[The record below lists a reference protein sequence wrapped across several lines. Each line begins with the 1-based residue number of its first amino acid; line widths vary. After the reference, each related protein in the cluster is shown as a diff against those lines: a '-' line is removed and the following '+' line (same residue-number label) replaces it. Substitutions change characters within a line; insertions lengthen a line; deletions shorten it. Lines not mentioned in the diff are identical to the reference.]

1 MIRCPQCGLRVPDTT
16 PSCPAHGPV
25 PLDGTGADAS
35 PPSDSMPHEVFASL
49 GYRILKLIGRGGFG
63 AVYAAE
69 RLSDGRSVAIKLAR
83 SEQPDATN
91 SLLRDVRALRTVGP
105 PHVPAV
111 YDSGE
116 TPDGCYVAMERI
128 DAPTL
133 ADRMLALAG
142 PAPLATFA
150 AHAYAIMTPLEAT
163 HACGIVHRDLK
174 PENVFLYDTGV
185 ARLID
190 FGLAKQHGIGPGNVE
205 TTLSANGLGDV
216 GTAEYMSPEQCDALP
231 DVDRSSDIYSLGVLF
246 YELLSGAPPF
256 WGRAADVREAHRSRR
271 PAPLSLK
278 IACPAELDQL
288 VRRCLAKDRQK
299 RFKDIAELRRALDA
313 SLLARVPSR
322 RREDRS
328 AAASSQT
335 KPAAVPA
342 APREKR
348 AMGLAFFESRAGVA
362 TVQSVVTA
370 AGGQIVQA
378 NGSQYVVAFGHDVGD
393 NPARIAL
400 LAANRLIAAKLVQRL
415 LIDVA
420 TVSVQTRPDGSRR
433 IFSTVLGRADRFPV
447 PTDPFGVVLTS
458 AAAEVLPDVES
469 HPVEGR
475 SDRFALVLQQHA
487 NELTTFGS
495 QSMPLVGRA
504 EIISNILDSAR
515 HASKHPQPTLFTVV
529 GAHGYGRTHLASVVA
544 HELARRQSGLDL
556 FRLTAQEGVLS
567 GVSQV
572 FPELLRRLLDLP
584 SESPER
590 GGRALLVS
598 LLGDTAEKNWAGAA
612 HALGWIDAD
621 HPEVRRLAAAPGA
634 LRLAAARAAGE
645 AMRRRGQ
652 RKPLALVL
660 DDAHLA
666 DEATLDAIEYA
677 TLKDVAARVWV
688 LVLVRPTFIGSRP
701 GWGSRAAI
709 AHRVVLTELDQENAC
724 ELARRLL
731 LPAEYIPESV
741 LLRLVERTQGVPRL
755 LVELVRGLK
764 RDGFVRRSERG
775 NYYLA
780 TDELDKLPDLPILQW
795 NAIREIEALPPQLA
809 GHARLGSV
817 LGAHFSMPEIEAL
830 LQVLE
835 KDELPEDMQ
844 LDAAVGVQ
852 RLADSGILIRH
863 RNRRVDFRHS
873 LLRDTIYQMLPE
885 DQRARL
891 HRAAFEAYRTL
902 ALPEEERLPR
912 LAMHAARCGERE
924 VAATAYLELAQRYTR
939 VQAYLEAEAAYG
951 SALDNLAEDDPRM
964 IDAARGRGLMRS
976 RLGRQEL
983 ALADL
988 RRARERAHARAAT
1001 EREIELMLDEATVL
1015 DWTREANQSMAI
1027 VREVAAMDVPLSPL
1041 LRARL
1046 AMGLARSHHR
1056 LGEAEA
1062 TVRVGSEAIRLAEP
1076 LGDEGYETRII
1087 AQLMVATDLANS
1099 GHLEEAENSF
1109 EELIVEAASRGDLWH
1124 VAAAFGNR
1132 AVLWHGRKDLERLF
1146 VDLARTA
1153 QLGREIGEASIEF
1166 VAVYNLAESE
1176 YVLGRLSS
1184 ARERAQ
1190 RGLELSKQLF
1200 GESNREV
1207 SVSEL
1212 LLARIAL
1219 YGDDRAAAGRHARNI
1234 RERTA
1239 HGLAAGERDAELEPP
1254 LQVMLAMVELAQRDA
1269 SVEDWQSLVARAK
1282 SIELQPMEEV
1292 ELLER
1297 ASLSAAACNALEVGR
1312 AFYEQALEVSK
1323 LKPNL
1328 ASERVARKLA
1338 PLFA

>member
-1 MIRCPQCGLRVPDTT
+1 MIRCPECGLRVPATS
-16 PSCPAHGPV
+16 PSCPTHGPV
-25 PLDGTGADAS
+25 PPNSTGSDA
-35 PPSDSMPHEVFASL
+35 PRPRDSKLPDAFAAL
-49 GYRILKLIGRGGFG
+49 GYRVVNVIGRGGFG
-63 AVYAAE
+63 VVYGAE
-69 RLSDGRSVAIKLAR
+69 RISDGTPVAIKLALN
-83 SEQPDATN
+83 EQSDGPV
-91 SLLRDVRALRTVGP
+91 SLMREVAALRTVGP
-105 PHVPAV
+105 PHVPEV
-111 YDSGE
+111 YESGE
-116 TPDGCYVAMERI
+116 IPDGFYVAMERI

-133 ADRMLALAG
+133 ADRMVAFAG

-150 AHAYAIMTPLEAT
+150 AYAYAIMTPLEAT
-163 HACGIVHRDLK
+163 HACGIIHRDLK
-174 PENVFLYDTGV
+174 PENIFLYDSGV

-190 FGLAKQHGIGPGNVE
+190 FGLARHHGIRPDNAE
-205 TTLSANGLGDV
+205 ATLAADDV
-216 GTAEYMSPEQCDALP
+216 GTAEYMSPEQIDALP
-231 DVDRSSDIYSLGVLF
+231 DADRCSDIYSLGVLF

-256 WGRAADVREAHRSRR
+256 WGRAAEVREAHRSRR

-278 IACPAELDQL
+278 ITCPAELDQL
-288 VRRCLAKDRQK
+288 VRRCLAKDPQK
-299 RFKDIAELRRALDA
+299 RFNDVAELRRAFEV
-313 SLLARVPSR
+313 SLVARVPSR
-322 RREDRS
+322 RPPEQLPAPS
-328 AAASSQT
+328 VNPKPSAPPAAA
-335 KPAAVPA
+335 
-342 APREKR
+342 REKR
-348 AMGLAFFESRAGVA
+348 AMGLVFFESRAGVA

-378 NGSQYVVAFGHDVGD
+378 NGAQYVAAFGHDVGD

-400 LAANRLIAAKLVQRL
+400 AAANRLIAAKLVQRL
-415 LIDVA
+415 LVDVV

-433 IFSTVLGRADRFPV
+433 IFSTVLAKLDRFPV
-447 PTDPFGVVLTS
+447 QADPLGVMLTG
-458 AAAEVLPDVES
+458 AAAEVLPDVELN
-469 HPVEGR
+469 PVEGR
-475 SDRFALVLQQHA
+475 ADRFALVMQQQA

-495 QSMPLVGRA
+495 QSLPLVGRD
-504 EIISNILDSAR
+504 EIIATILESAR
-515 HASKHPQPTLFTVV
+515 LASKQPLPTLFTVL
-529 GAHGYGRTHLASVVA
+529 GSQGYGRTHLASVVA
-544 HELARRQSGLDL
+544 HELSRKLSNFDL
-556 FRLTAQEGVLS
+556 IRLTAQEGVLS

-584 SESPER
+584 SEAPEN
-590 GGRALLVS
+590 GGKALLLS
-598 LLGDTAEKNWAGAA
+598 LLGDAAESVWAAAA
-612 HALGWIDAD
+612 HALGWINAD
-621 HPEVRRLAAAPGA
+621 HPEVRRLASAPGA

-645 AMRRRGQ
+645 AMRRRGA
-652 RKPLALVL
+652 RKPIALVL

-688 LVLVRPTFIGSRP
+688 LVLVRPSFVGSRP
-701 GWGSRAAI
+701 SWGTRAAV
-709 AHRVVLTELDQENAC
+709 AHKIVLSALEPQNAT

-731 LPAEYIPESV
+731 LPAEFIPEAV

-775 NYYLA
+775 SYYLA

-817 LGAHFSMPEIEAL
+817 LGAHFSMLEIEAL

-835 KDELPEDMQ
+835 KYVLPEDMQ

-852 RLADSGILIRH
+852 RLVDSGILIRH

-885 DQRARL
+885 VQRARL
-891 HRAAFEAYRTL
+891 HRAAFEMYRTL
-902 ALPEEERLPR
+902 ALPDDERLPR

-924 VAATAYLELAQRYTR
+924 IAASAYLELAQRYTR
-939 VQAYLEAEAAYG
+939 VQAYLEAEAAFG
-951 SALDNLAEDDPRM
+951 SALDNLVEDDPRT

-976 RLGRQEL
+976 RLGRQEV
-983 ALADL
+983 ALTDL
-988 RRARERAHARAAT
+988 RRAKEQAHARAAT

-1015 DWTREANQSMAI
+1015 DWTREANQSMAL
-1027 VREVAAMDVPLSPL
+1027 VREVEAMDVPLSPL
-1041 LRARL
+1041 LQARL

-1062 TVRVGSEAIRLAEP
+1062 TVRVGSEAVRLAEA

-1099 GHLEEAENSF
+1099 GHLEQAESSF

-1132 AVLWHGRKDLERLF
+1132 AVLWHGLKDLDRLF

-1153 QLGREIGEASIEF
+1153 QLGREIGEASIEY

-1176 YVLGRLSS
+1176 YVLGRLGP

-1190 RGLELSKQLF
+1190 RGIELSKQLF

-1212 LLARIAL
+1212 LLARISV
-1219 YGDDRAAAGRHARNI
+1219 YDDDRAAAGQHARNI

-1239 HGLAAGERDAELEPP
+1239 RALAAGERDAELEPP
-1254 LQVMLAMVELAQRDA
+1254 LQVLLEMIELVVRGA
-1269 SVEDWQSLVARAK
+1269 SVEEWQTLVVRALT
-1282 SIELQPMEEV
+1282 IEVQPMEEV

-1297 ASLSAAACNALEVGR
+1297 ASLSAAELGAREIGR

-1328 ASERVARKLA
+1328 MSERVARKLA